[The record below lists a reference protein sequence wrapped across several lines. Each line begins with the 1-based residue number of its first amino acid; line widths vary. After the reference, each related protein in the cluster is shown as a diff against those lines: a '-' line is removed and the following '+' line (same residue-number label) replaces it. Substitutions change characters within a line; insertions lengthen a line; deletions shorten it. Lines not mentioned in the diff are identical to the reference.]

1 MEWYMPIAIL
11 PGVSI
16 LLVSTANLIISLN
29 EEINLLL
36 DDKQDQMGKTIFLKL
51 AQLKRLSLAMVSL
64 YIGIFLF
71 LISGLLAIVP
81 GFVIYVNLLLGVA
94 LIAVSM
100 ALVLLIR
107 YAIKAV
113 SIRQYQFKKKFSEK
127 QGHEITN

>member
-29 EEINLLL
+29 VEINHLL
-36 DDKQDQMGKTIFLKL
+36 DDKQDQKGKTIFLKL
-51 AQLKRLSLAMVSL
+51 AQLNRLSLAMVSL
-64 YIGIFLF
+64 YVGIFLF
-71 LISGLLAIVP
+71 LISGLLAIVTS
-81 GFVIYVNLLLGVA
+81 FALLVNLLLGTA
-94 LIAVSM
+94 LLAVSI

-113 SIRQYQFKKKFSEK
+113 SIRQYQFKRKFSEK
-127 QGHEITN
+127 QSRETSE